1 MEILFGKTCVVT
13 GAAGGIGSALVRR
26 LVRDGAQVVAIDR
39 DVPEL
44 DGVALALAV
53 DVSDIAAVR
62 AAAERIT
69 RELGPVHLLV
79 NNAGTVGGGRTWE
92 IADEVWDRVLG
103 TNLGGVLNGIRAFV
117 PAMVANSE
125 EPAHVV
131 NTASM
136 AGVATMP
143 NIAPYIAS
151 KQAVVGVSETLH
163 HDLREAGVTHVG
175 VSVVCPGYVPTW
187 LGMPDKSMPLPEP
200 KPGQPSAD
208 DVADA
213 IVDAV
218 LTGRFYVF
226 THADSTAHVE
236 RRLRAIV
243 DGTAPVSMT

>member
-1 MEILFGKTCVVT
+1 MQIGARTTCVVT
-13 GAAGGIGSALVRR
+13 GAAGGIGSALVRH
-26 LVRDGAQVVAIDR
+26 LVRDGARVVAIDR
-39 DVPEL
+39 EEPAL
-44 DGVALALAV
+44 DGVAVALAV
-53 DVSDIAAVR
+53 DVSDLAQVR
-62 AAAERIT
+62 AAGDRIAA
-69 RELGPVHLLV
+69 ELGPVHLLV

-92 IADEVWDRVLG
+92 IADEVWERVIG

-117 PAMVANSE
+117 PAMVANTD
-125 EPAHVV
+125 EPSHVV

-187 LGMPDKSMPLPEP
+187 LGLPDRSLPLPPP

-213 IVDAV
+213 IVTAV
-218 LTGRFYVF
+218 LSDQFYVF
-226 THADSTAHVE
+226 THGDSTAHVE
-236 RRLRAIV
+236 RRMRAII
-243 DGTAPVSMT
+243 DGTAPASMT